1 MIKEF
6 DIDDL
11 YTTLLMNTL
20 NDFFNDLEE
29 ILTVDILNE
38 DDIIKLIQNGIYN
51 ENENSDS
58 EKEQILVSLSN
69 ILKSLQ
75 IWITFFKQQQMDKFY
90 IENINI
96 FNKYFKIIR

>member
-75 IWITFFKQQQMDKFY
+75 I
-90 IENINI
+90 
-96 FNKYFKIIR
+96 